1 MTNLEIA
8 CHLLGWQGGTIHQVA
23 KITGLTVEQIL
34 ESKDIETLLRSV
46 ANDILK
52 GSPMPKGNYTAPSVT
67 APHYQHDCSLCH
79 WLGDHQV
86 GDRIYDLYF
95 CSKGHPT
102 IISRYSDEPGDCNSG
117 LTFGI
122 IRDPIPALR
131 EAMIRAVLIPEF
143 RVLIN
148 EHVLRFEFS
157 EHIEQYQEILQ
168 EAELRKVQKKIE
180 AEALALIEKY
190 KIPVTGQLAVE
201 EMTDCELK
209 TLVAY
214 ETWKDGAEWDH
225 VESVRVGISRTDA
238 IQQLAQIF
246 GYTIG
251 STVKGL

>member
-1 MTNLEIA
+1 
-8 CHLLGWQGGTIHQVA
+8 
-23 KITGLTVEQIL
+23 
-34 ESKDIETLLRSV
+34 
-46 ANDILK
+46 
-52 GSPMPKGNYTAPSVT
+52 MPKGNYTAPSVSS
-67 APHYQHDCSLCH
+67 PHYQHDCKICV

-102 IISRYSDEPGDCNSG
+102 IISRYSDEPGDYNSG

-131 EAMIRAVLIPEF
+131 EALIRAVQIPEA

-148 EHVLRFEFS
+148 IEH
-157 EHIEQYQEILQ
+157 YQEILK
-168 EAELRKVQKKIE
+168 ETELRKVQKEIE

-225 VESVRVGISRTDA
+225 VESVRVGLSRTDA

>member
-8 CHLLGWQGGTIHQVA
+8 CHLLGWQGGTIHQVSE
-23 KITGLTVEQIL
+23 ITGLTVEQIL

-46 ANDILK
+46 ANDKLK
-52 GSPMPKGNYTAPSVT
+52 GSPMPKGNYTAPSVSS
-67 APHYQHDCSLCH
+67 PHYQHDCKICV

-95 CSKGHPT
+95 CSKET
-102 IISRYSDEPGDCNSG
+102 TVISRYSDEPADYNSG

-131 EAMIRAVLIPEF
+131 EALIRAVQIPEA

-148 EHVLRFEFS
+148 EHILRFEFS
-157 EHIEQYQEILQ
+157 EHIEHYQEILK
-168 EAELRKVQKKIE
+168 EAELRKVQKEIE
-180 AEALALIEKY
+180 AEALALIEKC

-225 VESVRVGISRTDA
+225 VESVRVGLSRTDA